1 MSTIIFWTCFVAL
14 AAVFAYLISEYDDVD
29 PV

>member
-1 MSTIIFWTCFVAL
+1 MNIILWTCFVAL
-14 AAVFAYLISEYDDVD
+14 VAVFAYLFSEYDDVD

>member
-1 MSTIIFWTCFVAL
+1 MNIIFWTCFVAL
-14 AAVFAYLISEYDDVD
+14 AAVFAYLFSDYNNVD